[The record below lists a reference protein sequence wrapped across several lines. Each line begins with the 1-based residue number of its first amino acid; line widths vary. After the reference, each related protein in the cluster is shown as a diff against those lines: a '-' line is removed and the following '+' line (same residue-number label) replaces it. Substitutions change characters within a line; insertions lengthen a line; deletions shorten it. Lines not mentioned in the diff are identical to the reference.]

1 MFNLNRSRPHT
12 PKINPVHGFTLIE
25 VLVTL
30 VITAIALLGF
40 VGLQNRAQMAELEAS
55 NRVHANLLAQ
65 HMVGQIKANP
75 TLGNVCASF
84 SSSTWT
90 TSSTTTCPILS
101 TWKSLMDGDNET
113 IGAGTSSL
121 KVGGITKGKGC
132 ITYAESSTPN
142 GLIKPAMYKVE
153 VAWQGVNK
161 SIDGGDT
168 DSCGYGEYG
177 DDNGKHRLV
186 SYNVYVSA

>member
-84 SSSTWT
+84 SSSSWT

-101 TWKSLMDGDNET
+101 TWKSLIDGNNET

-161 SIDGGDT
+161 SADDGDA
-168 DSCGYGEYG
+168 DSCGYGGYG

-186 SYNVYVSA
+186 SYDVYVSA